1 MKGRKNVRMNQLLFI
16 STCMRG
22 PEHSRTDGL
31 CRTFLKVWKQ
41 HNPDGEIRERDL
53 TSADLPVMT
62 AQLSQ
67 KRDAAVEEK
76 NWNAPLLEAA
86 REVAEA
92 DLVVIGA
99 PYWDLSCPAAL
110 KVYLEWAS
118 TLGVTFRYDEQGQ
131 LVGMSKAEK
140 LLYITTGGGVIQGQ
154 NYGFDYVKAL
164 GAMLGISNAQCVM
177 AELLDVQGGPGE
189 ENLAVARREL
199 EELAKHW

>member
-1 MKGRKNVRMNQLLFI
+1 MKQLLFI
-16 STCMRG
+16 NACMRG
-22 PEHSRTDGL
+22 AEQSRTEGL
-31 CRTFLKVWKQ
+31 CRSFLNEWKK
-41 HNPDGEIRERDL
+41 HHPNAVVLERDL
-53 TSADLPVMT
+53 TAADLPVMT
-62 AQLSQ
+62 AHLSSQ
-67 KRDAAVEEK
+67 RDAAVEK
-76 NWNAPLLEAA
+76 QNWDSPLLAVA
-86 REVAEA
+86 REVAAA
-92 DLVVIGA
+92 DQVVIGA

-164 GAMLGISNAQCVM
+164 GAMLGISDAQCVA
-177 AELLDVQGGPGE
+177 AELLDVLGGPGE
-189 ENLAVARREL
+189 ENLEKARAEL

>member
-1 MKGRKNVRMNQLLFI
+1 MKQLLFI
-16 STCMRG
+16 NACMRG
-22 PEHSRTDGL
+22 EDQSRTLAL
-31 CRTFLKVWKQ
+31 CRAFLKIWKER
-41 HNPDGEIRERDL
+41 NPEGEIRERDL
-53 TSADLPVMT
+53 TAADLPVMT

-67 KRDAAVEEK
+67 QRDRVVEEK
-76 NWNAPLLEAA
+76 DWDSHLLVAA
-86 REVAEA
+86 REVAQA

-131 LVGMSKAEK
+131 LVGMSNAEK

-164 GAMLGISNAQCVM
+164 GAMLGISGAQCVA
-177 AELLDVQGGPGE
+177 AELLDVVGGPGE
-189 ENLAVARREL
+189 ENLAKAQTQL

>member
-1 MKGRKNVRMNQLLFI
+1 MKQLLFI
-16 STCMRG
+16 NACMRG
-22 PEHSRTDGL
+22 KEQSRTDTL
-31 CRTFLKVWKQ
+31 CRAFLKVWQQ

-53 TSADLPVMT
+53 TAADLPVMT
-62 AQLSQ
+62 AQLSMQ
-67 KRDAAVEEK
+67 RDAVVEER
-76 NWNAPLLEAA
+76 NWDSHLLGPA
-86 REVAEA
+86 REVAGA

-118 TLGVTFRYDEQGQ
+118 TLGVTFRYDEQGR

-154 NYGFDYVKAL
+154 NHGFDYVKAL
-164 GAMLGISNAQCVM
+164 GEMLGISKAQCVA
-177 AELLDVQGGPGE
+177 AELLDVIGGPGE
-189 ENLAVARREL
+189 DNLAKARLQL